1 MKFDI
6 TKIIELL
13 RKYGYELDIIPVE
26 ENRVRIKV
34 RSGESCSSK
43 TIDLNAEAR
52 YAGNPN
58 DIIYRRIIEAIMNLK
73 TFEGGYKPVYKPVY
87 CSCGGELYDK
97 RGLSVKDPNF
107 TCMRCEKTYPK
118 GKLEYDQIGV
128 NTMTGWIFP
137 MVRRKKEELEK

>member
-6 TKIIELL
+6 IKIIELL
-13 RKYGYELDIIPVE
+13 QGYGYELDIIPVG
-26 ENRVRIKV
+26 ENYVRIKV
-34 RSGESCSSK
+34 HSEESYSSK

-58 DIIYRRIIEAIMNLK
+58 DIIYRRILESITNLK
-73 TFEGGYKPVYKPVY
+73 AFEGGYKHVN
-87 CSCGGELYDK
+87 CSCGGTLYDK
-97 RGLSVKDPNF
+97 TGGRDPHF

-118 GKLEYDQIGV
+118 WKLEYDQIGV

-137 MVRRKKEELEK
+137 MVKRKKEELEK

>member
-1 MKFDI
+1 MQFDI
-6 TKIIELL
+6 IKIIELL
-13 RKYGYELDIIPVE
+13 QGYGYELDIIPAE
-26 ENRVRIKV
+26 ENFVRIKV

-58 DIIYRRIIEAIMNLK
+58 DIIYRRVLEAIMNLK
-73 TFEGGYKPVYKPVY
+73 AFEGGYKHVY

-97 RGLSVKDPNF
+97 SGGKDPYF

-118 GKLEYDQIGV
+118 WKLEYDQIGV
-128 NTMTGWIFP
+128 NTMTRWIFP
-137 MVRRKKEELEK
+137 MVKREKEELKK

>member
-13 RKYGYELDIIPVE
+13 REYGYELDIIPVE
-26 ENRVRIKV
+26 ENRVRIRV
-34 RSGESCSSK
+34 RSGESYSSK

-52 YAGNPN
+52 YAKNPN

-73 TFEGGYKPVYKPVY
+73 TFDGGYKQIY

-118 GKLEYDQIGV
+118 WKLEYDQIGV

-137 MVRRKKEELEK
+137 MVRRKREELEK

>member
-6 TKIIELL
+6 IKIIELL
-13 RKYGYELDIIPVE
+13 RGYGYELDIIPLE
-26 ENRVRIKV
+26 ENYVRIKV
-34 RSGESCSSK
+34 RSGESYSSK

-58 DIIYRRIIEAIMNLK
+58 DIIYRRVIEAIMNLK
-73 TFEGGYKPVYKPVY
+73 TFDGGYRPVY
-87 CSCGGELYDK
+87 CSCGGSLYDK
-97 RGLSVKDPNF
+97 SGGRDPHF

-118 GKLEYDQIGV
+118 WKLEYDQIRV

-137 MVRRKKEELEK
+137 MVKRKKEELEK

>member
-6 TKIIELL
+6 IKIIELL
-13 RKYGYELDIIPVE
+13 QGYGYELDIIPVE

-34 RSGESCSSK
+34 RSGESYSSK

-58 DIIYRRIIEAIMNLK
+58 DIIYRRVLEVIMNLK
-73 TFEGGYKPVYKPVY
+73 AFEGGYRHVN
-87 CSCGGELYDK
+87 CSCGGSLYDK
-97 RGLSVKDPNF
+97 SGGKDPHF

-118 GKLEYDQIGV
+118 WKLEYDQIGV

-137 MVRRKKEELEK
+137 MVRRKKEVSA